1 MKVIG
6 VGQDANVAFDGV
18 LDHGLDPG
26 VLAHDRGFF
35 ALRPMDVA
43 RSEDGELVLRLV
55 VRPLSGEPSP
65 AVRPRGR
72 DAALVLTGGRRPPI
86 VRQRVAGYAVV
97 LSAQGLLATEFSD
110 RTAIAGRWGMPGG
123 GLDDHEQ
130 PEAAVLREVTEE
142 TSQTITLGEL
152 TKVHSSR
159 WIGRNPRGEVEDFH
173 AVRLIYRARC
183 EMPTDPIVLD
193 SDGTTRSARWVSLN
207 DWQSLHWTQN
217 WREALSELLP
227 PDS

>member
-1 MKVIG
+1 MKVVG
-6 VGQDANVAFDGV
+6 LGQDGNVAFDGV
-18 LDHGLDPG
+18 LDHGVDPG
-26 VLAHDRGFF
+26 VLAHDRGFL
-35 ALRPMDVA
+35 ALRPIDVV
-43 RSEDGELVLRLV
+43 RGEDGELVLRLA
-55 VRPLSGEPSP
+55 VRPLSGEHRPS
-65 AVRPRGR
+65 VRPRGR
-72 DAALVLTGGRRPPI
+72 DAGLVLTGGRPPR

-97 LSAQGLLATEFSD
+97 LSAQGLLATEFSH

-130 PEAAVLREVTEE
+130 PEAAVLREVMEE
-142 TSQTITLGEL
+142 TSQTISLGEL

-159 WIGRNPRGEVEDFH
+159 WIGHNPRGEVEDFH

-207 DWQSLHWTQN
+207 DWQTLDWTQN
-217 WREALSELLP
+217 WREVLSELLA

>member
-1 MKVIG
+1 MKIIG
-6 VGQDANVAFDGV
+6 IDQDGNVAFGGV
-18 LDHGLDPG
+18 LDHGVDPG

-35 ALRPMDVA
+35 AIRPIDVVRDA
-43 RSEDGELVLRLV
+43 HGELVLRLD
-55 VRPLSGEPSP
+55 VRPLSGEQRP

-72 DAALVLTGGRRPPI
+72 DAGLVLTGGRPLI

-97 LSAQGLLATEFSD
+97 LSARGLLATEFSD
-110 RTAIAGRWGMPGG
+110 RTAIAGHWGMPGG

-130 PEAAVLREVTEE
+130 PAAAVLREVMEE
-142 TSQTITLGEL
+142 TSQTISLGEL

-183 EMPTDPIVLD
+183 ELPTEPIVLD
-193 SDGTTRSARWVSLN
+193 SDGTTRSARWVSLD

-217 WREALSELLP
+217 WREVLSELLA